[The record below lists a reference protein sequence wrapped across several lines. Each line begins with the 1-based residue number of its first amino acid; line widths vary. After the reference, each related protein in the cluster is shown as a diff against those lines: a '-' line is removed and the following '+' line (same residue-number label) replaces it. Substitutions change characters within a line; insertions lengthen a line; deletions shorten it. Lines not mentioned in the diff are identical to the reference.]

1 MTTDASGTTNEGAM
15 MELSQSMRR
24 RFPTR
29 AGLLM
34 LLALLLL
41 APLRPAH
48 AYVDPNSVGS
58 LYQFLFPLFIA
69 IASAFAALRRQL
81 ARLWN
86 RMIDTVVMAVRRE
99 RPPPGKR

>member
-1 MTTDASGTTNEGAM
+1 M
-15 MELSQSMRR
+15 MELSQSRR
-24 RFPTR
+24 RRSPTR
-29 AGLLM
+29 SGLVM

-41 APLRPAH
+41 ASLRPAH
-48 AYVDPNSVGS
+48 AYVDPNSVGP

-86 RMIDTVVMAVRRE
+86 RVVDTVVTAVRGE
-99 RPPPGKR
+99 RSPPGTR